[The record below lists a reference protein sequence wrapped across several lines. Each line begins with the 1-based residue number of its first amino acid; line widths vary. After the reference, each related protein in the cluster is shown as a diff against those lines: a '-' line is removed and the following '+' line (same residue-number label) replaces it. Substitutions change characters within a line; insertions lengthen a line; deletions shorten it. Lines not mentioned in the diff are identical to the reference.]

1 MILSDVLLKHGRALE
16 WMTSAL
22 LLVFAITLALPG
34 DTLAENP
41 GFAGFLS
48 AGLNEAALALPI
60 SWIALLRMAGLTIN
74 GAWRRSPHLRMVGAV
89 LGAGIFACLTMVF
102 ALPWL
107 LGQQAALGI
116 GAGTYAVAC
125 LFDLLAA
132 YRTGADAGHS
142 ERAR

>member
-1 MILSDVLLKHGRALE
+1 MRFSDVFLRHGRGLE

-48 AGLNEAALALPI
+48 AGLNEAALALPL
-60 SWIALLRMAGLTIN
+60 SWIALLRMAGLVIN
-74 GAWRRSPHLRMVGAV
+74 GAWRRSPLLRMIGAV
-89 LGAGIFACLTMVF
+89 LGAGIFAFLAMIF
-102 ALPWL
+102 ALPWC
-107 LGQQAALGI
+107 LGQQPALGI
-116 GAGTYAVAC
+116 GTGTCAVAC
-125 LFDLLAA
+125 LSDLLAA

-142 ERAR
+142 ERA

>member
-1 MILSDVLLKHGRALE
+1 MFLHHGRGLE

-22 LLVFAITLALPG
+22 LLVFAITLSLPG
-34 DTLAENP
+34 NTLAENP
-41 GFAGFLS
+41 GFAGFVS
-48 AGLNEAALALPI
+48 AGLNEAALALAL
-60 SWIALLRMAGLTIN
+60 SWIALLRMAGLVIN
-74 GAWRRSPHLRMVGAV
+74 GAWRRSPLLRMIGAV
-89 LGAGIFACLTMVF
+89 LGAGIFAFLAMVF
-102 ALPWL
+102 ALPWC

-116 GAGTYAVAC
+116 SAGTCAVAC

>member
-1 MILSDVLLKHGRALE
+1 MFLRHGRGLE

-48 AGLNEAALALPI
+48 AGLNEAALALPL
-60 SWIALLRMAGLTIN
+60 SWIALLRMAGLVIN
-74 GAWRRSPHLRMVGAV
+74 GAWRRSPLLRMIGAV
-89 LGAGIFACLTMVF
+89 LGAGIFAFLAMIF
-102 ALPWL
+102 ALPWC
-107 LGQQAALGI
+107 LGQQPALGI
-116 GAGTYAVAC
+116 GTGTCAVAC
-125 LFDLLAA
+125 LSDLLAA

-142 ERAR
+142 ERA